1 MHIDEGT
8 GVLEQE
14 HGRQRQCMHF
24 IGRRTGAAV
33 LVLLVAAQTL
43 AVSLAYIPPEGDEG
57 GAQLAS
63 GGGTRQ
69 VVELGG
75 LPQHA
80 VSKISGLL
88 GATGTDNV
96 VSDDAAK
103 QTMVVSASSSGH
115 RTVDAGKG
123 VTGKTGRIPAHIG
136 DEEWNEVFGPFTTSG
151 GKFAEKVQQIRLSH
165 LRQTWRRP
173 TAPAVHSVSPT
184 GSDSR
189 TASWANGW
197 GLHAGVENK
206 HAQYAAFYSPD
217 IAVVPRAKSFAARS
231 TASLGL
237 HTSSARNAAG
247 HNAKLQGL
255 RRTVD
260 ATAQRGGAE
269 KSSMWERAGR
279 GTDAASWIAPALARV
294 LEGKHRL
301 ATEGSDI
308 DGDNTGVKVTQNT
321 PQPVAAKAEREE
333 TAAQGSNAQEGARA
347 VRASSAGTH
356 QQLHTAPAQV
366 VESVANEIASVERA
380 DEHRFREREHVR
392 ERRLGPHFVAPRRVS
407 LRSLG
412 LLVYAALGY

>member
-1 MHIDEGT
+1 MHIDEGRE
-8 GVLEQE
+8 VLEQE
-14 HGRQRQCMHF
+14 HGRQRQCLRF
-24 IGRRTGAAV
+24 VGRRRGAAA

-57 GAQLAS
+57 GAELAS

-88 GATGTDNV
+88 GAPGTDNL
-96 VSDDAAK
+96 VSDAA
-103 QTMVVSASSSGH
+103 ASSSGH
-115 RTVDAGKG
+115 RTVDVEKG

-136 DEEWNEVFGPFTTSG
+136 DEEWNKVFGPFTTSG
-151 GKFAEKVQQIRLSH
+151 SKFAEKVQQIRLSH

-173 TAPAVHSVSPT
+173 TAPAVHSERPT
-184 GSDSR
+184 GSGSR

-206 HAQYAAFYSPD
+206 HAQHAAFHSPE
-217 IAVVPRAKSFAARS
+217 ITVVPRAKSFAARS
-231 TASLGL
+231 TARLGL
-237 HTSSARNAAG
+237 LHTPARNAAG

-260 ATAQRGGAE
+260 ATAER
-269 KSSMWERAGR
+269 SMWERAGR
-279 GTDAASWIAPALARV
+279 GNDADSWIAPALARV

-301 ATEGSDI
+301 ATEGPDI
-308 DGDNTGVKVTQNT
+308 DGDNTEVKATQHT
-321 PQPVAAKAEREE
+321 PQPEAAKVEREE
-333 TAAQGSNAQEGARA
+333 TAGQGSNAQEGARA

-380 DEHRFREREHVR
+380 DEHRFREREHAR
-392 ERRLGPHFVAPRRVS
+392 ERRRGPHFVAPRRVS
-407 LRSLG
+407 LCS